1 MAVEGTPVKPVAAT
15 SAADIELKG
24 TRERKDGEKLLK
36 GEHVIWEGT
45 TWPMCCCSPL
55 FCCTTIWTITNMKI
69 DKKHGCCWMKEDT
82 TDMRRVTDLACAA
95 AAEPE
100 KTSPPARHA
109 RAAAPPRRRA
119 AAPPRRRTAAPPR
132 HSTPLPTA
140 ARARDAQVPEHPV
153 GVLLPRHDHRQRGR
167 RGHPVDLDV
176 VDAPGLQGPEG
187 GLEPVEADR
196 RRRHRRLR
204 VARAYTH
211 TQRQRRAKC
220 GHPSACSLYV
230 VHSSTRMTP
239 AHYKHTGVPSPPSP
253 ALSGP

>member
-95 AAEPE
+95 AAAKPE
-100 KTSPPARHA
+100 KTLTA
-109 RAAAPPRRRA
+109 RRA
-119 AAPPRRRTAAPPR
+119 ASPPHRRTAAPPHHPTR
-132 HSTPLPTA
+132 LPTA
-140 ARARDAQVPEHPV
+140 ARARRAQVPEHPV

-196 RRRHRRLR
+196 RRRHRRLS

-230 VHSSTRMTP
+230 VHSSTRMAP

>member
-95 AAEPE
+95 AAAKPE
-100 KTSPPARHA
+100 KNLTA
-109 RAAAPPRRRA
+109 
-119 AAPPRRRTAAPPR
+119 RRTAAPPR
-132 HSTPLPTA
+132 HPTPLPTA

-204 VARAYTH
+204 VARALLTH

>member
-95 AAEPE
+95 AAAKPE
-100 KTSPPARHA
+100 KSHRTAHHA
-109 RAAAPPRRRA
+109 RAAAPPHRRA
-119 AAPPRRRTAAPPR
+119 AARPR
-132 HSTPLPTA
+132 HPTPLPTA

-204 VARAYTH
+204 VARTRTPH
-211 TQRQRRAKC
+211 TATEASEVRPSLCVFFICRSFE
-220 GHPSACSLYV
+220 HPA
-230 VHSSTRMTP
+230 
-239 AHYKHTGVPSPPSP
+239 
-253 ALSGP
+253 